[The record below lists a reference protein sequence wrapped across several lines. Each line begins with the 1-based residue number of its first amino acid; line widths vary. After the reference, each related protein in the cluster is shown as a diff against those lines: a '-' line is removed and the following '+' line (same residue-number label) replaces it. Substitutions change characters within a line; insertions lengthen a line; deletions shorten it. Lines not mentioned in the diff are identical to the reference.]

1 MKTVDTKVIAHI
13 ESAFNSKFGIPR
25 QSGVV
30 PELKAR
36 IIMEPEFRNPDAFR
50 LLEGFSHIWLLWHFS
65 KAVRETWSVRRFWE
79 AIPELVFLLPAPHSG
94 LTP

>member
-50 LLEGFSHIWLLWHFS
+50 LLEGFSHIWLLFGFCPLLIVTHSFN
-65 KAVRETWSVRRFWE
+65 SVDLLIFLSVHQQP
-79 AIPELVFLLPAPHSG
+79 IPQYRN
-94 LTP
+94 